1 MTQVQHRRIDFIRT
15 VLQLFFSSPID
26 ICIYYITFVAE
37 VGWEIATTGGVAKE
51 VE

>member
-15 VLQLFFSSPID
+15 VLQLFFSSAGN
-26 ICIYYITFVAE
+26 CIYYITFVAE